1 MRASKGFNMNND
13 SPQKKGGLARSEK
26 LSQEERREIA
36 RKGGLARGQSRQAT
50 DLSAV
55 PWAVAEGK
63 LKIGDKI
70 IDCAVLENGKRVLTQ
85 QGVLL
90 ALGRARAAKGGEG
103 ASVDEGPAFLRAAN
117 LKSFVSRELEASTK
131 AIIYKPKTG
140 GYTPRPCGA

>member
-70 IDCAVLENGKRVLTQ
+70 GKPPI
-85 QGVLL
+85 
-90 ALGRARAAKGGEG
+90 GE
-103 ASVDEGPAFLRAAN
+103 PF
-117 LKSFVSRELEASTK
+117 
-131 AIIYKPKTG
+131 PM
-140 GYTPRPCGA
+140 